1 VLCEEIKSI
10 GQEVRKIEPRMHSLR
25 THAVTEPFGRW
36 RRCIKLI
43 STSTFVKTCAM
54 QRLDSKAL
62 NYVIMYLNTL
72 IFVQSLRNRGLAT
85 WVPHFMP
92 ALNANRHTQLDKNL
106 LPPITHVHRIV

>member
-25 THAVTEPFGRW
+25 THAVTEPFRGC

-43 STSTFVKTCAM
+43 STSTVVKTCSV

-62 NYVIMYLNTL
+62 QYVVIYLNTRSDL
-72 IFVQSLRNRGLAT
+72 CSEPQEQGSCDMGAT
-85 WVPHFMP
+85 LHACFECKSSYSV
-92 ALNANRHTQLDKNL
+92 R
-106 LPPITHVHRIV
+106 